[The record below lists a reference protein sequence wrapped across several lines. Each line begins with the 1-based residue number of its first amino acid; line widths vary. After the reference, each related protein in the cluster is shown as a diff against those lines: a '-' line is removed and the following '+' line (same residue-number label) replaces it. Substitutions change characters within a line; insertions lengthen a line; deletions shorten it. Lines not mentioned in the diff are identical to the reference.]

1 VLSFFF
7 FLYFKKL
14 KFAKFGLG
22 VSFLL
27 VAQSSP
33 FVQLQY
39 ISYEK
44 TLNQVHLQN
53 TRFTD
58 TTHKLTYKQTKNNST
73 KISYTHTHN
82 ILSSK
87 ELVAGQ
93 SRPMG
98 GSQRVGVIFSD
109 DSPTLKPFYHAF
121 RMINSLKGSFFTSK
135 F

>member
-7 FLYFKKL
+7 LKKKL

-44 TLNQVHLQN
+44 TLNQVHRQN
-53 TRFTD
+53 TPFID
-58 TTHKLTYKQTKNNST
+58 TTHKLAHKQTKNNST

-93 SRPMG
+93 SKPVG
-98 GSQRVGVIFSD
+98 GSRRVGVIFSD
-109 DSPTLKPFYHAF
+109 DSPTPKPFYLAF
-121 RMINSLKGSFFTSK
+121 RMINSLKGSFFTSR